1 MQKLSHLIGL
11 PIQRRKWVLLDVIG
25 RGNGG
30 ARRVIAEMAMSV
42 TLMRRRFGEKIDD
55 DDAGDDQAN
64 A

>member
-25 RGNGG
+25 RGNSG